1 MKEHIVSTY
10 DEDLN
15 SLKSNLVEMG
25 VNCERQLFNAINL
38 TKIINI
44 AKAKEVNLDLEKLP
58 TLFPTAMVVISYN
71 FK

>member
-25 VNCERQLFNAINL
+25 VNCERQLS
-38 TKIINI
+38 
-44 AKAKEVNLDLEKLP
+44 
-58 TLFPTAMVVISYN
+58 TL
-71 FK
+71 